1 MNASLN
7 ARKRDRAF
15 LYADHK
21 DEQRDSRDTRNRLS
35 TIQLKNVSKVEPIEL
50 KNVSKAIPE

>member
-21 DEQRDSRDTRNRLS
+21 DEQRDSRDTHNRL
-35 TIQLKNVSKVEPIEL
+35 TPIEPKHVSKIEPIEL
-50 KNVSKAIPE
+50 KNVSKAVPE